1 VISVCHVITTLAQG
15 GAQALLYD
23 LLRHSGGG
31 DLSFSVISLRRQ
43 DGFAPRIRALGIPT
57 HELDL
62 NTPLGLPAT
71 GAGVTRLLR
80 NTRPD
85 VVHTWLYH
93 ADLVGSLCARLAGRR
108 RIVWGVHHVAD
119 SGGRGP
125 AHGPRPLVRVGAWVS
140 RTVPRAVVYC
150 SDAAMRSHL
159 SAGYD
164 PNKARVIHNGVDT
177 DRFRPDP
184 AARARIRKAL
194 GIGVSTPLI
203 GYVARYHPLKR
214 HDTFLA
220 AAAILAARRDVR
232 FLLCGDGTEPG
243 NPSLEAAVRRAG
255 LDPRIHLLGMRSDVE
270 AVTAALDVAT
280 CCSETESFSLA
291 TAEAM
296 ACGVPCA
303 ATAIPSVL
311 EVLGSE
317 EHTVPVGDA
326 DGLAAAW
333 SALLDL
339 PPDTRET
346 MAASMRRR
354 VATQFSIARMAD
366 AYRELYRELCGADAP
381 PAVNSGAGLTGSRL
395 ET

>member
-1 VISVCHVITTLAQG
+1 
-15 GAQALLYD
+15 
-23 LLRHSGGG
+23 
-31 DLSFSVISLRRQ
+31 
-43 DGFAPRIRALGIPT
+43 
-57 HELDL
+57 
-62 NTPLGLPAT
+62 
-71 GAGVTRLLR
+71 
-80 NTRPD
+80 
-85 VVHTWLYH
+85 
-93 ADLVGSLCARLAGRR
+93 
-108 RIVWGVHHVAD
+108 VWGVHHVAD

-243 NPSLEAAVRRAG
+243 NPSLEAAVR
-255 LDPRIHLLGMRSDVE
+255 
-270 AVTAALDVAT
+270 VAT

-381 PAVNSGAGLTGSRL
+381 PAVHPGAGLTGSRL